1 MGKLDGK
8 IALITGGSDGI
19 GFATAQQFLN
29 EGAAHVFITGRRQTA
44 LDEAKKKLGKKNV
57 TTVQGDTSNLADL
70 DRLYEVIKQE
80 AGRLDIL
87 FANAGIYDLASL
99 GSITEEH
106 FDRQFDINVKG
117 VLFTVQKALPLL
129 VNGASIILNGSVLSI
144 KGTPASSVYNATK
157 AAIRSFAR
165 TWTVDLK
172 DRQIRVNTLSPG
184 PTKTSVLNN
193 IITSD
198 EQRQQ
203 IEGSLAAA
211 TVLGRLGK
219 PEELASAAV
228 FLASNDSSYVTGIEL
243 FVDGGGGQI

>member
-1 MGKLDGK
+1 M
-8 IALITGGSDGI
+8 
-19 GFATAQQFLN
+19 
-29 EGAAHVFITGRRQTA
+29 
-44 LDEAKKKLGKKNV
+44 
-57 TTVQGDTSNLADL
+57 
-70 DRLYEVIKQE
+70 
-80 AGRLDIL
+80 DIL

>member
-44 LDEAKKKLGKKNV
+44 LDEAKKKLGEKNV
-57 TTVQGDTSNLADL
+57 TAVQGDTSNLADL

-165 TWTVDLK
+165 TWAVDLK